1 MKELMILIGAGLIGL
16 ATIGV
21 VAKKFSGSCPP

>member
-21 VAKKFSGSCPP
+21 VAKKFNGSCPP